1 MFGLFSRKSKLAPA
15 SVLPASLA
23 PEAADLP
30 PGRPAQLAARL
41 LLQFRRTQGFLG
53 SFDALPGVSMAP
65 MTDGIFCLRD
75 PDHLIGGILTNG
87 SAALHITGAEAGQF
101 AHQTLTPVIATC
113 CDLSPD
119 WWQAVSDAWTC
130 SLRLGPT
137 MMIDITV
144 ENTEVDPLFSGL
156 GLPGLTLTIA
166 ARRAD

>member
-15 SVLPASLA
+15 TVLPISLP
-23 PEAADLP
+23 PEAAVP

-41 LLQFRRTQGFLG
+41 LLQFLRTQGFLG
-53 SFDALPGVSMAP
+53 SFDALPGVSMVA

-101 AHQTLTPVIATC
+101 AHQTLTAVIGGTC
-113 CDLSPD
+113 GLSPD

-156 GLPGLTLTIA
+156 GLPGLTLTVA